1 MSDYQSSKPEGNLDV
16 ESKGKDVPQFVKTTT
31 CSNDN
36 ATLNSSIS
44 CSITQGSSDKRRN
57 DHIIDGTLKED
68 TKRRKCSNGTVANKK
83 VRPKKKKVIHK

>member
-16 ESKGKDVPQFVKTTT
+16 ESKGKDVPQFVKTTM

-57 DHIIDGTLKED
+57 DHIIDGTAKED

-83 VRPKKKKVIHK
+83 VRTKKKKVIHK